1 MAIICISR
9 ESHTCFNIIVIDRR
23 GVVFLARTITQFF
36 LLDKDFLPTGYV
48 RVAAA
53 RRPILF
59 VSILFHTIICPVYMY
74 IYQDIV
80 RCQAGWISVYHLWAP
95 K

>member
-1 MAIICISR
+1 MLQHHRHRSSWC
-9 ESHTCFNIIVIDRR
+9 
-23 GVVFLARTITQFF
+23 GVLSTHDYSQLF